1 MKLLLNGLTKFLI
14 GLLLVG
20 VLIFLPAGTFNYI
33 GGWVFVALLFIPMLI
48 MGVVMFIKAPDL
60 LKNGSK
66 AKKKKTPKK
75 VLWRFLFLYFLAV
88 LSCQG
93 LIFVMVGQACQPR
106 YK

>member
-33 GGWVFVALLFIPMLI
+33 GGWIFIALLFIPMLI

-60 LKNGSK
+60 LKKRLQSK
-66 AKKKKTPKK
+66 EKEDKRIQT
-75 VLWRFLFLYFLAV
+75 
-88 LSCQG
+88 
-93 LIFVMVGQACQPR
+93 LIINH
-106 YK
+106 